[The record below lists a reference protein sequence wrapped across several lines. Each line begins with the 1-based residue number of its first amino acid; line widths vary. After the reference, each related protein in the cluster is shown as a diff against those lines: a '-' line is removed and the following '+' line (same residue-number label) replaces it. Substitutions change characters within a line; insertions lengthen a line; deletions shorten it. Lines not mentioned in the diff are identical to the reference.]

1 MTETTDL
8 ALRMIEQDKP
18 RNKYFQQ
25 CDDAYHCKWELPPEL
40 ELLPWSHKH
49 VSQKL
54 HNAIAASGKVLS
66 TKYAKIKKYPYLPD
80 EANKQQ
86 ANEDE
91 RNLEWHLRN
100 ASQLRSEKL
109 ESDFVESALLYKCVG
124 AMVID
129 IDWQIKQAKAL
140 KMDTTAMERARE
152 ISRFAVNPYRPAHL
166 HVRRS
171 VYGVD
176 TVLLA
181 YKRSAAEVVMEWGK
195 DNIPRE
201 IKDIAEEEK
210 DAIYYF
216 DLMDHK
222 IRGVWVQKE
231 LDSEPYWIMNE
242 VEHGLDFLPWVAE
255 LGGSSL
261 EDDIAHKYQ
270 SMPYAAIK
278 SGALETQNVI
288 GTLMLTDAIAK
299 AIPAEF
305 AVEGYGTEETTID
318 AMDPHGIVRVGAGN
332 TIKALGRSGMDPKL
346 AELYD
351 RASQDVSSATIPD
364 LFMSG
369 QLPSGM
375 AFSTYNLATQ
385 TGIGQLKPYKELAEK
400 GIAQVCRLFMM
411 WSRHTNEPLKA
422 YGTQDRGDIG
432 KEYEIDPKTI
442 DPTGLYISA
451 ELIPLKPTDDMAK
464 WNAGQIANQVGL
476 PMEYILE
483 DAGIEDPQEALKL
496 WESEKIDAHLFEMW
510 KQKQMMDMQMEAQ
523 ARQMQQQQEAQ
534 QMAQEQ
540 QAQSGETG
548 GQGFNPE
555 MGGTPPIQANP
566 PENQLREQVQGRSFT
581 GEPLA

>member
-1 MTETTDL
+1 MTDTTDL

-18 RNKYFQQ
+18 RNKYFKQ
-25 CDDAYHCKWELPPEL
+25 CDDAYHCNWEMPPEL
-40 ELLPWSHKH
+40 QLLPWSHKH

-54 HNAIAASGKVLS
+54 HNAIAASVKVLS
-66 TKYAKIKKYPYLPD
+66 TKHAKIKKYPYLPD

-91 RNLEWHLRN
+91 RNLEWHLHN
-100 ASQLRSEKL
+100 ASLLRSEKL

-152 ISRFAVNPYRPAHL
+152 KSRFAVNPYKPAHL

-195 DNIPRE
+195 DNIPKE
-201 IKDIAEEEK
+201 IKEIAKEK
-210 DAIYYF
+210 DDAIYYF
-216 DLMDHK
+216 DLMDYK

-261 EDDIAHKYQ
+261 EDNVAHKYQ
-270 SMPYAAIK
+270 SMPYAAIT

-288 GTLMLTDAIAK
+288 GTLLLTDAIAK

-305 AVEGYGTEETTID
+305 AIEGFGTEETTID
-318 AMDPHGIVRVGAGN
+318 AMDPHGIVKVGAGN
-332 TIKALGRSGMDPKL
+332 TIKALQKSGMDPRL

-364 LFMSG
+364 LLMSG

-400 GIAQVCRLFMM
+400 GTAEVCRLFLM
-411 WSRHTNEPLKA
+411 WSRHTNVALEA
-422 YGTQDRGDIG
+422 YGTQERGDIG
-432 KEYEIDPKTI
+432 KSYKIDPETI
-442 DPTGLYISA
+442 DPTGIYIKA
-451 ELIPLKPTDDMAK
+451 ELIPMKPTDDLAK
-464 WNAGQIANQVGL
+464 WNAGTIANQVGL

-483 DAGIEDPQEALKL
+483 DAGVEDPQEALKL
-496 WESEKIDAHLFEMW
+496 WEGEKIDAHLLEMW
-510 KQKQMMDMQMEAQ
+510 KQKQMIDMQMEAQ

-534 QMAQEQ
+534 QMAQEMQ
-540 QAQSGETG
+540 MGGGAVPG

-555 MGGTPPIQANP
+555 MGGTPPIRANP
-566 PENQLREQVQGRSFT
+566 PENQLREQVLGQG

>member
-1 MTETTDL
+1 M
-8 ALRMIEQDKP
+8 
-18 RNKYFQQ
+18 
-25 CDDAYHCKWELPPEL
+25 
-40 ELLPWSHKH
+40 
-49 VSQKL
+49 
-54 HNAIAASGKVLS
+54 
-66 TKYAKIKKYPYLPD
+66 PD
-80 EANKQQ
+80 SANKQK

-129 IDWQIKQAKAL
+129 IDWQVKQAKAL

-152 ISRFAVNPYRPAHL
+152 KSRFVVNPYHPGHL

-181 YKRSAAEVVMEWGK
+181 YKRSATDVVMEWGK
-195 DNIPRE
+195 DNIPKE
-201 IKDIAEEEK
+201 IIEIANEDNDE
-210 DAIYYF
+210 IFYN
-216 DLMDHK
+216 DLMNYET
-222 IRGVWVQKE
+222 RGVWVQKGF
-231 LDSEPYWIMNE
+231 DGEPYWIMKE
-242 VEHGLDFLPWVAE
+242 KEHGLDFIPWVEE

-261 EDDIAHKYQ
+261 EDDVAHKYH

-288 GTLMLTDAIAK
+288 GTLMVTDAIAK

-305 AVEGYGTEETTID
+305 AVEGFGTEDTTID
-318 AMDPHGIVRVGAGN
+318 AMDPHGIVKVGAGN
-332 TIKALGRSGMDPKL
+332 TIKALGKSGMDPKL

-351 RASQDVSSATIPD
+351 RSSQDVSSATIPD
-364 LFMSG
+364 LIMTG
-369 QLPSGM
+369 QLPSGIG
-375 AFSTYNLATQ
+375 FSTYNLAMQ

-400 GIAQVCRLFMM
+400 GIAQVCRLFLM
-411 WSRHTNEPLKA
+411 WSRHTKEPLKA

-432 KEYEIDPKTI
+432 QSYEIDPETI
-442 DPTGLYISA
+442 DPTGIYIKA
-451 ELIPLKPTDDMAK
+451 ELIPLKPTDDLSK

-483 DAGIEDPQEALKL
+483 DAGIEDPQEALKI
-496 WESEKIDAHLFEMW
+496 WEGEKIDAQLLEEW
-510 KQKQMMDMQMEAQ
+510 KQQRMIDMNMEAQ

-534 QMAQEQ
+534 AMAQEQ
-540 QAQSGETG
+540 QAQSGEADG
-548 GQGFNPE
+548 PGFNTSQ
-555 MGGTPPIQANP
+555 GGTPNIQANP
-566 PENQLREQVQGRSFT
+566 PETQLREQVQGKTFT